1 MGQTLERLTI
11 AAFSVILMTS
21 SAEADW
27 QYTKWGMSPE
37 DVIAAAPHENGMKI
51 ASDDKQNDYQ
61 EIEGIY
67 SAERFHFRASMLFVE
82 RKLYAVHL
90 ATEDGG
96 FQCSDLRRAL
106 TDIYG
111 TSVEHGSK
119 LFGRNLLRNTDFD
132 LWKDTAGGNLITLY
146 DSDPC
151 TIVYRS
157 PQEIERRKVKGL

>member
-1 MGQTLERLTI
+1 MRLSLTI
-11 AAFSVILMTS
+11 AALLLV
-21 SAEADW
+21 AVPAKADW

-37 DVIAAAPHENGMKI
+37 DVIAAAPHENGLKI
-51 ASDDKQNDYQ
+51 TSDDKENDYQ

-96 FQCSDLRRAL
+96 FECSDLRLAL

-111 TSVEHGSK
+111 ASVEHGSK
-119 LFGRNLLRNTDFD
+119 LFGHNLLRNTDFD
-132 LWKDTAGGNLITLY
+132 LWRDNGGGNLITLY